1 MHREL
6 LTFFGM
12 SVKRRVFLRRLRAI
26 VIASPLLYATACS
39 PLDLAIGGGATTG
52 VAASQDRGIGGAIDD
67 TKILTEINAE
77 LAHKD
82 SNIFIALTLS
92 VYEGRVMMTGVLKN
106 QDDVDFAV
114 KTAWGVDGVKE
125 VINEIIIDPT
135 GLTGSFASD
144 TFIVTQLRAKLLLDK
159 DVSAVNYS
167 VDAVRGVVYIM
178 GVAQS
183 QDELDRVIGYAR
195 NIRYVE
201 RVVNHAILKDDPRRQ
216 PQGSDQQRSSQ

>member
-1 MHREL
+1 MLIDLH
-6 LTFFGM
+6 TSFQ
-12 SVKRRVFLRRLRAI
+12 RVQAATVVLFLI
-26 VIASPLLYATACS
+26 CTTGCT
-39 PLDLAIGGGATTG
+39 PLDLAVGGGATTG

-67 TKILTEINAE
+67 TKILTQINAE

-92 VYEGRVMMTGVLKN
+92 VYEGRVMMTGVLKK
-106 QDDVDFAV
+106 QEDVDFAV
-114 KTAWGVDGVKE
+114 KTAWGADGVKE
-125 VINEIIIDPT
+125 VINEIVVDPT
-135 GLTGSFASD
+135 GRTGSFASD
-144 TFIVTQLRAKLLLDK
+144 TFIVTQLRTNLLLDK

-183 QDELDRVIGYAR
+183 QNELDRVVGYAR
-195 NIRYVE
+195 NIRYVD

-216 PQGSDQQRSSQ
+216 PQESAQQGSDK

>member
-1 MHREL
+1 MFIKYRL
-6 LTFFGM
+6 FVTIIAL
-12 SVKRRVFLRRLRAI
+12 SVVA
-26 VIASPLLYATACS
+26 ATGCS
-39 PLDLAIGGGATTG
+39 PLDLALGGGATTG
-52 VAASQDRGIGGAIDD
+52 VAATQDRGIGGALDD

-92 VYEGRVMMTGVLKN
+92 VYEGRVMMTGILKTQN
-106 QDDVDFAV
+106 DVDFAV

-135 GLTGSFASD
+135 GRSGSFAAD

-167 VDAVRGVVYIM
+167 VDAVRGIVYLM

-195 NIRYVE
+195 NIRYVD

-216 PQGSDQQRSSQ
+216 PQDSNQRDSGQ

>member
-1 MHREL
+1 M
-6 LTFFGM
+6 F
-12 SVKRRVFLRRLRAI
+12 VRRRIWATVFAFSLI
-26 VIASPLLYATACS
+26 SASACS
-39 PLDLAIGGGATTG
+39 PLDLILGGGATTG
-52 VAASQDRGIGGAIDD
+52 VAASQDRGIGGAISD

-77 LAHKD
+77 LAHRD

-92 VYEGRVMMTGVLKN
+92 VYEGRVMMTGILKN
-106 QDDVDFAV
+106 QDDVDFTV

-125 VINEIIIDPT
+125 VINEIIIDPS
-135 GLTGSFASD
+135 GRSGSFAAD

-167 VDAVRGVVYIM
+167 VDAVRGIVYII

-195 NIRYVE
+195 NIRYVD

-216 PQGSDQQRSSQ
+216 PQDSDPKGSDK